1 MFLHTHLHRL
11 LCNAMV
17 QPFFITM
24 HVMPAWYPNLN
35 KNLKNIDLA
44 ARAAQNKCIFL
55 KLV

>member
-35 KNLKNIDLA
+35 KNLKKHLA